1 MTPENRKRAEQIQQ
15 RRDAGAKW
23 RTISDEMG
31 ISISLMNSL
40 LIRYRN
46 EIKQPARWHDGLA
59 SRIANHLIMNG
70 IDSREECQR
79 IFVDQEEGLLIRS
92 GRVWLTGEREQR
104 SYFIDQ
110 WHPSLTILSVN
121 AIREWLGAPPLF
133 TEEDA
138 QHKAQWRQHAIKIL
152 ESHGYTVIPPPENTD
167 ASH

>member
-15 RRDAGAKW
+15 KRDAGVTMRA
-23 RTISDEMG
+23 ISEEMG

-79 IFVDQEEGLLIRS
+79 IFVDQEDDMIIR
-92 GRVWLTGEREQR
+92 GKKVWLTEEREQR
-104 SYFIDQ
+104 SYFKEL

-121 AIREWLGAPPLF
+121 IIREWLGAPPLF

-138 QHKAQWRQHAIKIL
+138 QHKAQWRQQAIKIL